1 MLDAH
6 VIKRRAE
13 FTVDVR
19 LRLSA
24 GERLALFGASGAGKS
39 TILSCI
45 AGLETPDDGEI
56 HFAGARLF
64 PPPMPLHL
72 RRFAYL
78 AQQDLL
84 FPHLTV
90 AQNVM
95 LGVAHRNGH
104 TPVHWID
111 ELRQRLDLNT
121 VWNVSARAVS
131 GGQARRV
138 ALARMLAREPQLVL
152 LDEPFTALDRPV
164 IADLVDA
171 LDEWQRRLKFALIVV
186 DHRPELLARLCSRAA
201 VAERGRIVQ
210 TGEWPELA
218 AAPATA
224 LTARL
229 LGGD

>member
-13 FTVDVR
+13 FTVDARIR
-19 LRLSA
+19 LAA

-45 AGLETPDDGEI
+45 AGLETPDGGEI
-56 HFAGARLF
+56 HCAGATLF
-64 PPPMPLHL
+64 PPPRPLHM

-95 LGVAHRNGH
+95 FGVADRNGR
-104 TPVHWID
+104 TPVRWID
-111 ELRQRLDLNT
+111 ELRERLGLDA

-152 LDEPFTALDRPV
+152 LDEPFTALDRPL
-164 IADLVDA
+164 IADLVGA

-186 DHRPELLARLCSRAA
+186 DHRPELLARLCARAA
-201 VAERGRIVQ
+201 VIERGRIVQ
-210 TGEWPELA
+210 EGRWSALA
-218 AAPATA
+218 AAPATV

-229 LGGD
+229 LGDD